1 MYCFR
6 AHFVHFMHSSVMNDH
21 PFLTNLSSLSS
32 RLIPYHTMPCHPITS
47 QYHNIINQTGEET
60 VFKIKT
66 TTKMSKVFDA
76 YAKRKGLDR
85 TAIRFVLDGENVAD
99 FQTPKMLELED
110 QDQIDCLLEQ
120 VGGF

>member
-21 PFLTNLSSLSS
+21 PFLTYHHDHHVSN
-32 RLIPYHTMPCHPITS
+32 HTMPCHPITS
-47 QYHNIINQTGEET
+47 QYHNIIKQTGEET